1 MYKNISLPQSNCQF
15 RVPVR
20 KKAKIIMPRYVVST
34 IFFIKLLKSHTCSV
48 IGSSERDCVLI
59 ILFELYGSKA
69 GLFESNL
76 FWVGHY
82 DPLSTFILE
91 ELIQY

>member
-1 MYKNISLPQSNCQF
+1 M
-15 RVPVR
+15 R
-20 KKAKIIMPRYVVST
+20 T
-34 IFFIKLLKSHTCSV
+34 V
-48 IGSSERDCVLI
+48 IGSSGRDCVLI
-59 ILFELYGSKA
+59 ISFELYGSNA